1 MGPSRSHINCCIVG
15 CNSTYS
21 NSPGT
26 KFYGFPTR
34 HWESTRRER
43 WIQLVRRQNDDGTEW
58 LPSKNSKICS
68 KHFVGNAKANEKKH
82 PAYNPSIFPSPYRK
96 RESRCSNDR
105 YERRNEREKR
115 KSAKQKQDMQPL
127 DEAVPAS
134 EVATGGADAVELT
147 ESGPVDAS
155 TMTEGPSEYFTG
167 TLTFVSITLD
177 GNASCYVCHRT
188 VSTVERGTACDI
200 KLRDKSVGPVQ
211 KQPYFGGFKAL
222 GANESALQSFTSV
235 SFQIFALLLS
245 VLPAPT
251 RRVNELSIEDKLLL
265 FLMKIKHGLPFSFLA
280 SLFCIPSTTAS
291 SIFKSV
297 LVNLK
302 SATKHWIYWPS
313 RAAIHHTMPA
323 SFRAHYPMCRVI
335 LDCTELETE
344 MPPGIEERNLR
355 YSQYEGRCTLKY
367 LIGVAPN
374 GMITF
379 ISEGFRGRAT
389 DATLIVEA
397 TFLSLLEPGDVV
409 LADKGFPGI
418 HPNVGE
424 QRATLVTPPFETSPQ
439 FTESEVGA
447 TYETASVRVHV
458 ERVIQRLNKFGIL
471 TRRIPYELTGY
482 IDDILH
488 VAAVITNVKPGSFA
502 RNDGDD

>member
-1 MGPSRSHINCCIVG
+1 MGPSRSHMNCCIVG

-34 HWESTRRER
+34 HWESKRRER
-43 WIQLVRRQNDDGTEW
+43 WIELVRRQNDDGTVW
-58 LPSKNSKICS
+58 LPTKNSKICS
-68 KHFVGNAKANEKKH
+68 KHFVGNTKANEEKH
-82 PAYNPSIFPSPYRK
+82 PAYNPSIFLSPYRK
-96 RESRCSNDR
+96 GKPRCSDDR
-105 YERRNEREKR
+105 YERQNERQKR
-115 KSAKQKQDMQPL
+115 KGAKQKQDMQSL

-147 ESGPVDAS
+147 ESGPIDAS
-155 TMTEGPSEYFTG
+155 TMTEGPSECFTG
-167 TLTFVSITLD
+167 TLTFVSITMD

-188 VSTVERGTACDI
+188 VPTVDRGTACDI
-200 KLRDKSVGPVQ
+200 KLRDKSVGPVH

-245 VLPAPT
+245 VLPAAT
-251 RRVNELSIEDKLLL
+251 HRVNELSVEDELLL
-265 FLMKIKHGLPFSFLA
+265 FLIKIKHGLPFSFLA

-291 SIFKSV
+291 SIFKLV

-313 RAAIHHTMPA
+313 RAAIHRTMPA
-323 SFRAHYPMCRVI
+323 SFRAHYPTCRVI
-335 LDCTELETE
+335 LECTELETE
-344 MPPGIEERNLR
+344 MPPGTEERNLWC
-355 YSQYEGRCTLKY
+355 SQYEGRCTLKY
-367 LIGVAPN
+367 LIGIAPN

-379 ISEGFRGRAT
+379 ISEGFRGRPT
-389 DATLIVEA
+389 DATLAVEA

-409 LADKGFPGI
+409 LADKGLLGI
-418 HPNVGE
+418 CTDVGE
-424 QRATLVTPPFETSPQ
+424 QRATLVMPPFATSPQ
-439 FTESEVGA
+439 FTESEVDA
-447 TYETASVRVHV
+447 TYETASVRIHF
-458 ERVIQRLNKFGIL
+458 ERVIQRLKKFAIL
-471 TRRIPYELTGY
+471 THRIPYKFTGY